1 MRIIECTTI
10 GPYTVLV
17 FDDPLPFTG
26 WRAIVVD
33 DVHYDTLPVMD
44 AGNDCL
50 AIIGAHDMTGKDA
63 LFVE

>member
-1 MRIIECTTI
+1 MKIIDCTTI

-17 FDDPLPFTG
+17 FDAPLPRTG

-33 DVHYDTLPVMD
+33 GVRYDTLPVMD

-50 AIIGAHDMTGKDA
+50 AIVGLHDLTGKNTTFTD
-63 LFVE
+63 

>member
-1 MRIIECTTI
+1 MRIIDCLTV

-17 FDDPLPFTG
+17 FDAPPPRTG

-33 DVHYDTLPVMD
+33 DVRYDTLPVMD

-50 AIIGAHDMTGKDA
+50 AIVGTHDMTGKDA
-63 LFVE
+63 IFVE